1 MLPRRGI
8 RTRACRVRGESA
20 IVRGKMGRTTRD
32 PKIKILANWAPEFGI
47 PIQFAGF
54 CEKISLPFNG
64 KRSIL
69 VEHTLA
75 TVKITQITDFGK
87 KMQIY
92 VYFFYVYKNIRGM
105 HVTTG

>member
-1 MLPRRGI
+1 MEVNYDSDQL
-8 RTRACRVRGESA
+8 
-20 IVRGKMGRTTRD
+20 IVRHPNGRTTRD